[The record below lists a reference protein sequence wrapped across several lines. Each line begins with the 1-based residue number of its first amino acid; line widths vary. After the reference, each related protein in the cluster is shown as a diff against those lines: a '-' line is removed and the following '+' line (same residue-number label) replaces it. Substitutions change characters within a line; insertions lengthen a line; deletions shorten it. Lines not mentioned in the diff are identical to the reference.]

1 MPDSPDASDQD
12 AELRAHVQ
20 RALAATY
27 EVDQEI
33 GRGGMGIVYRAKDKR
48 LKRFVAIKLLPPEL
62 SFRRDVRSRFLR
74 EAETAAQ
81 LSHPNIVPIY
91 SVDEVENLV
100 FFVMACVDGDNLG
113 TRLSKRGP
121 MPVADVRR
129 VLTEVGDALAYAHQ
143 RGVIHR
149 DIKPDNILMDGI
161 DGRALVTDFGIAR
174 AANGDGDAARLTATG
189 IAIGT
194 PAYMSPEQASGDRDV
209 DGRSDLYSLGILGY
223 QMLVGEPPF
232 VGTTTP
238 VLLVKHLA
246 EAPIPVD
253 QRRADIPSDLVQIVM
268 RLLQKSPDHRF
279 QSANE
284 LVQALKSGNVPAAPA
299 GTPAAQTGGRMS
311 WSPPPLPG
319 TAPNTVAPF
328 ATPSFAPS
336 AFPAPQSLVG
346 SAVNPLTSAGR
357 GSLARAADE
366 TSEYIPTQEDWARWE
381 DPRVMKF
388 RKGFRVFLV
397 ANVAILSI
405 SMFGD
410 KDFLGVTSIW
420 SLIMAFQYA
429 KLWSNDR
436 DWRDVL
442 YQPQHRMF
450 GEVLS
455 HLSDSFMA
463 TFSRKHREE
472 LRAQGKLG
480 NKLGVTLTT
489 KRRVG
494 SGESALPGPGMPA
507 TSGAPARVGAP
518 PEILGAYAKI
528 VIEARTDRD
537 DVVRLLSYLPPAERA
552 QFPEVEKTANAL
564 ASKIEAIAVSMART
578 DRDSG
583 GRVPA
588 DIDAEIQQLESEAN
602 PFDTARSETRVRRL
616 AQLRRE
622 RRVVAESSRVREQ
635 NVGRL
640 ESCRLAL
647 KNVHLDLVR
656 LRNGNSSVQSVT
668 MIAEQ
673 AMALAREVD
682 LAVAAANEV
691 RDLTRARSPR

>member
-1 MPDSPDASDQD
+1 MPESPNASDQD

-27 EVDQEI
+27 EVEQEI

-62 SFRRDVRSRFLR
+62 SFRKDVRSRFR
-74 EAETAAQ
+74 NEASTAAQ
-81 LSHPNIVPIY
+81 LNHPNIVPIY

-100 FFVMACVDGDNLG
+100 FFVMACVDGENLA
-113 TRLSKRGP
+113 TRLKNHGP

-129 VLTEVGDALAYAHQ
+129 VMTEVADALAYAHH

-149 DIKPDNILMDGI
+149 DIKPDNILMDGV
-161 DGRALVTDFGIAR
+161 DGRAMVTDFGIAR
-174 AANGDGDAARLTATG
+174 AANGEGDAERLTATG

-194 PAYMSPEQASGDRDV
+194 PAYMSPEQASGERDV
-209 DGRSDLYSLGILGY
+209 DGRSDLYSLGILAY

-232 VGTTTP
+232 IGTTTP

-253 QRRADIPSDLVQIVM
+253 QRRANIPPDMVQIVM

-279 QSANE
+279 QNATE
-284 LVQALKSGNVPAAPA
+284 LVQALKSGNLPVTPL

-311 WSPPPLPG
+311 WSPPPMPG
-319 TAPNTVAPF
+319 TAPNTVAPNAASNF
-328 ATPSFAPS
+328 AASG
-336 AFPAPQSLVG
+336 FPAPHSLVG
-346 SAVNPLTSAGR
+346 GSVNPFTNAGR
-357 GSLARAADE
+357 GSLARSADE
-366 TSEYIPTQEDWARWE
+366 TGEYIPTSADWARWE

-388 RKGFRVFLV
+388 RGRFRFFLV
-397 ANVAILSI
+397 ANLAILGVSV
-405 SMFGD
+405 FGD
-410 KDFLGVTSIW
+410 KSFLGVSSIW
-420 SLIMAFQYA
+420 SLIIAFQYA

-480 NKLGVTLTT
+480 NKLGVTLSS
-489 KRRVG
+489 KRRASYDSMNAVSANG
-494 SGESALPGPGMPA
+494 SAPLLPA
-507 TSGAPARVGAP
+507 ASAP
-518 PEILGAYAKI
+518 PEILGQYARM
-528 VIEARTDRD
+528 VSESRADRD
-537 DVVRLLSYLPPAERA
+537 DVARLLSYLPPPERA
-552 QFPEVEKTANAL
+552 RFPEVENTANAL
-564 ASKIEAIAVSMART
+564 LQKIEAIAVAMART
-578 DRDSG
+578 ERETGDRSG
-583 GRVPA
+583 A
-588 DIDAEIQQLESEAN
+588 DIDKEIQQLESEAN
-602 PFDTARSETRVRRL
+602 PFDTARSEARVRRL
-616 AQLRRE
+616 ALLRRE
-622 RRVVAESSRVREQ
+622 RRAVMESARNRDA

-647 KNVHLDLVR
+647 KNIHLDLVR

-682 LAVAAANEV
+682 LAVAAAAEV
-691 RDLTRARSPR
+691 RDLTRVRSSK

>member
-1 MPDSPDASDQD
+1 
-12 AELRAHVQ
+12 
-20 RALAATY
+20 
-27 EVDQEI
+27 
-33 GRGGMGIVYRAKDKR
+33 MGIVYRAKDKR
-48 LKRFVAIKLLPPEL
+48 LKRYVAIKLLPPEL

-129 VLTEVGDALAYAHQ
+129 VITEVAEALAYAHS

-149 DIKPDNILMDGI
+149 DIKPDNILMDGV

-174 AANGDGDAARLTATG
+174 AASGDGDSARLTATG

-209 DGRSDLYSLGILGY
+209 DGRSDLYSLGIVAY

-232 VGTTTP
+232 VGSTTP

-246 EAPIPVD
+246 EAPVPVD
-253 QRRADIPSDLVQIVM
+253 QRRADIPPDLVQIIM

-279 QSANE
+279 QSSNE
-284 LVQALKSGNVPAAPA
+284 LVQALKSGHLPAEPA

-319 TAPNTVAPF
+319 TAPNTVAPN
-328 ATPSFAPS
+328 AASN
-336 AFPAPQSLVG
+336 FPASGFPSPHSLVG
-346 SAVNPLTSAGR
+346 GSVNPFTSAGR

-366 TSEYIPTQEDWARWE
+366 TGEYIPTSEDWARWE
-381 DPRVMKF
+381 DPRVLKF
-388 RKGFRVFLV
+388 RGRFRFFLV
-397 ANVAILSI
+397 ANVAIVGV

-410 KDFLGVTSIW
+410 KSFLGVSSIW

-489 KRRVG
+489 KRRLK
-494 SGESALPGPGMPA
+494 SGESDPAFQRMPA
-507 TSGAPARVGAP
+507 AGGTPGNVGAP
-518 PEILGAYAKI
+518 PEILGAYAK
-528 VIEARTDRD
+528 VVSEARTDRD

-552 QFPEVEKTANAL
+552 KFPEVEKTANAL

-578 DRDSG
+578 ERETG
-583 GRVPA
+583 GRSAA

-622 RRVVAESSRVREQ
+622 RRVVSESSRVREQ

-682 LAVAAANEV
+682 LAVAAASEV
-691 RDLTRARSPR
+691 RDLTRSRSSK

>member
-48 LKRFVAIKLLPPEL
+48 LKRWVAIKLLPPEL

-113 TRLSKRGP
+113 TRLKNRGP
-121 MPVADVRR
+121 LPVADVRR
-129 VLTEVGDALAYAHQ
+129 VLTEVADALSYAHS

-149 DIKPDNILMDGI
+149 DIKPDNILMDGV

-174 AANGDGDAARLTATG
+174 AASGDGDSARLTATG

-209 DGRSDLYSLGILGY
+209 DGRSDLYSLGIVAY

-232 VGTTTP
+232 IGTTTP

-246 EAPIPVD
+246 EAPVPVD
-253 QRRADIPSDLVQIVM
+253 QRRADIPPDLTATVM
-268 RLLQKSPDHRF
+268 RLLQKSPEHRF
-279 QSANE
+279 QNATE
-284 LVQALKSGNVPAAPA
+284 LVQALKTGTLPAAPP
-299 GTPAAQTGGRMS
+299 GTPGASTSAGRNT
-311 WSPPPLPG
+311 WSPPPLSVGDRNTAAPFMSPG
-319 TAPNTVAPF
+319 FAPSGF
-328 ATPSFAPS
+328 ATPSSP
-336 AFPAPQSLVG
+336 LG
-346 SAVNPLTSAGR
+346 GGVNPFTSAGR
-357 GSLARAADE
+357 GPLARSADE
-366 TSEYIPTQEDWARWE
+366 TSEYIPTAADWARFE
-381 DPRVMKF
+381 DPQVVAFRKKF
-388 RKGFRVFLV
+388 RFYLA
-397 ANVAILSI
+397 ANVAILALSVV
-405 SMFGD
+405 GD
-410 KDFLGVTSIW
+410 KDFLSITSLWTIY
-420 SLIMAFQYA
+420 IAFKYA

-455 HLSDSFMA
+455 HLGDSFMA

-480 NKLGVTLTT
+480 NKLGVTLST
-489 KRRVG
+489 KRRLASGDG
-494 SGESALPGPGMPA
+494 SATPSKSAGQPGGPPAFEATPEVFGEYINLVNAS
-507 TSGAPARVGAP
+507 
-518 PEILGAYAKI
+518 
-528 VIEARTDRD
+528 RTERD
-537 DVVRLLSYLPPAERA
+537 DIVRQLSYLPPAERTR
-552 QFPEVEKTANAL
+552 FPEVENTANAL
-564 ASKIEAIAVSMART
+564 FSKIEAIAIVMARSQ
-578 DRDSG
+578 RDSG
-583 GRVPA
+583 GRSVA
-588 DIDAEIQQLESEAN
+588 AIDAEVQQLESEAN
-602 PFDTARSETRVRRL
+602 PFDTVRSEARVRRL

-622 RRVVAESSRVREQ
+622 RRVVMEAGRSRDA
-635 NVGRL
+635 NVARL

-647 KNVHLDLVR
+647 ENIRLDLVR
-656 LRNGNSSVQSVT
+656 LRTGNSSVQSVT

-682 LAVAAANEV
+682 LAVSAAGEV
-691 RDLTRARSPR
+691 RDLTRAR